1 MFPCFRLTVSTIH
14 TDCFHVSD
22 SYTNI
27 ADGFRKA
34 NEMFDVS
41 RGDRPAIRDL
51 VVLITD
57 GEANKEASKTI
68 TEVTIIARNGLRQSW
83 FNVVPASRCSF
94 EFDMGKYSTRST
106 CAVLS
111 HIARKVNHV
120 CIFSHDQVTLSHDII
135 PPYIVHNLH
144 LECDMV

>member
-1 MFPCFRLTVSTIH
+1 MFPCFRLTVSTFH

-68 TEVTIIARNGLRQSW
+68 TEVPIIAKNVIISTNGDNL
-83 FNVVPASRCSF
+83 
-94 EFDMGKYSTRST
+94 G
-106 CAVLS
+106 L
-111 HIARKVNHV
+111 
-120 CIFSHDQVTLSHDII
+120 TLSQRRKRWDNAKATLGQCLVFAGNILSSSRANEINRALGHFCA
-135 PPYIVHNLH
+135 HTG
-144 LECDMV
+144 